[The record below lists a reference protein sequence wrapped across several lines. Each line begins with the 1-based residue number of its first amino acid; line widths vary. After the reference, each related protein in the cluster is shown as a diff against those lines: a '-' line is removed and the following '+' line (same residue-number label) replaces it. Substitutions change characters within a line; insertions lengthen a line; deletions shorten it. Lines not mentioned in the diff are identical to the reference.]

1 MLSAEIRADYF
12 AALANRYRWHQRI
25 ANWITLFL
33 SSGAALSILLD
44 LPNSLKW
51 LRPVFALATT
61 AISAYSIVA
70 QNYDR
75 AMNAMDLHARWN
87 RLSKQY
93 ASLWDRMD
101 SPEALDQL
109 TNLEEIGGELSKTGI
124 TFPNRTKELLKWQQ
138 LVEQQFTARFQT

>member
-1 MLSAEIRADYF
+1 
-12 AALANRYRWHQRI
+12 
-25 ANWITLFL
+25 
-33 SSGAALSILLD
+33 
-44 LPNSLKW
+44 
-51 LRPVFALATT
+51 
-61 AISAYSIVA
+61 
-70 QNYDR
+70 
-75 AMNAMDLHARWN
+75 MDLHARWN